1 MGSGASSSK
10 GKPTF
15 YYFPLS
21 APCRAVMMTAKSIN
35 LQMDMKKV
43 DLMKGEQKEAE
54 FLKINPDHTVPTLVD
69 GSLRLWE
76 SRAIMQYLVDKY
88 APNNPLYPRDPVKRA
103 PVDRMLQYDISNSY
117 RYVGAYIY
125 PQVFE
130 SKPADPEAAKKVE
143 ETLDYLESILKA
155 QPYIAADHLTIAD
168 LSITA
173 NLSMLEIKQWD
184 FDKWPKV
191 VSWRGAIRKEMW
203 YEDANAGL
211 VAFLK
216 ASS

>member
-1 MGSGASSSK
+1 MGSGASSNK

-15 YYFPLS
+15 YYFPFS

-35 LQMDMKKV
+35 LQLDMKKV
-43 DLMKGEQKEAE
+43 DLMKGEHKEPE

-88 APNNPLYPRDPVKRA
+88 APNSMLYPRDPVKRA
-103 PVDRMLQYDISNSY
+103 PVDRMLQFDLSNTY
-117 RYVGAYIY
+117 RYVGAYLY
-125 PQVFE
+125 PQIFE

-143 ETLDYLESILKA
+143 ESLDYLENILKDH
-155 QPYIAADHLTIAD
+155 PYVAGAHLTIAD

-173 NLSMLEIKQWD
+173 NLSMLEVKQWD
-184 FDKWPKV
+184 FTKWPKV
-191 VSWRGAIRKEMW
+191 SIWREMIRKEMW
-203 YEDANAGL
+203 YDDANVGL
-211 VAFLK
+211 IEFMK
-216 ASS
+216 GSS